1 MTCHHYLSSLSKNE
15 HLPVDT
21 KEPFLSIHTHMLRH
35 CRRRAGRLQISS
47 SFIILVGRRR
57 AYKSTCEYKRYSI
70 VCVCVWLP
78 WENEAKNH
86 QENKIFPPPIKKD
99 FLCQFAQ
106 MLAISDDSEVTR
118 EFRSMHHKTML
129 LPTNAF
135 SLIYQILQNWL
146 AVIGSYTSKQY
157 DHLHFDAS
165 KNRKIY
171 TGWYDGGFD
180 WHTIVPFNK

>member
-1 MTCHHYLSSLSKNE
+1 M
-15 HLPVDT
+15 
-21 KEPFLSIHTHMLRH
+21 
-35 CRRRAGRLQISS
+35 
-47 SFIILVGRRR
+47 
-57 AYKSTCEYKRYSI
+57 
-70 VCVCVWLP
+70 CVWLP

-86 QENKIFPPPIKKD
+86 QENKIFPLPIKKD

-171 TGWYDGGFD
+171 TGWWWIWLTHDCAIQQIN
-180 WHTIVPFNK
+180 WSLSSATIDFVLKKRKLCTHNKMRHQADQSQVYFWQNLFNLKKAKFLKAPYCDISKSLSL